1 MMKSGGLEFLAR
13 FLYCEKQLGFVRSNQ
28 NYPLG
33 PRNEVFLGYR
43 ALCQPRYPRDGKKN
57 RK

>member
-1 MMKSGGLEFLAR
+1 MKSGGLEFLAR